1 LVISSISV
9 VRLMGVRPVIAVC
22 CCVIYRFWE
31 LLHSLGTIR
40 MIHFSKPIAH
50 ISVVPG
56 RRVAAILA
64 GASLIAGSAVAQRP
78 ATTAEPIVINSVVA
92 NMDEANNTADFTTIS
107 ITQGNTRLT
116 ADRASAT
123 GVGFQNSKWTFAGRV
138 MINSETRGSLWAD
151 RAILEYRDG
160 ELAQVTATGSPAHFE
175 QRRTDSQ
182 SAEHGQADEITY
194 DAKQGTVRLQG
205 HAHIVDGHSTEI
217 TAPMFVYHVRNHSL
231 QAISES
237 GAPAVHITTRPTRP
251 LVTE

>member
-1 LVISSISV
+1 
-9 VRLMGVRPVIAVC
+9 
-22 CCVIYRFWE
+22 
-31 LLHSLGTIR
+31 
-40 MIHFSKPIAH
+40 MIHYLKSSAQL
-50 ISVVPG
+50 SVVPR
-56 RRVAAILA
+56 RRVAAIVA

-194 DAKQGTVRLQG
+194 DAKQETVRLHG
-205 HAHIVDGHSTEI
+205 HAHIVDGQSNEI
-217 TAPMFVYHVRNHSL
+217 TAPMFVYHVRSHKL
-231 QAISES
+231 EAISES
-237 GAPAVHITTRPTRP
+237 GTSAVHITTRPTSP